1 MFFEML
7 KQTSDGLVVRHS
19 VNTVM
24 ADLNVLGLPMGWYL
38 VYATYSTSQTIPC
51 IGLSIMMSLGTYGF
65 FWGDKKRITL
75 DFRKRNNELIIE
87 DQYLLRKVR
96 KLYELD
102 SIYDMKSVYRGKG
115 DSYELIL
122 YLKPDTKIKL
132 NLDGVRQSEIQEII
146 SLLKTFL
153 KLKK

>member
-51 IGLSIMMSLGTYGF
+51 IGLSIMMRSEE
-65 FWGDKKRITL
+65 R
-75 DFRKRNNELIIE
+75 R
-87 DQYLLRKVR
+87 V
-96 KLYELD
+96 
-102 SIYDMKSVYRGKG
+102 GK
-115 DSYELIL
+115 EC
-122 YLKPDTKIKL
+122 
-132 NLDGVRQSEIQEII
+132 
-146 SLLKTFL
+146 
-153 KLKK
+153 